1 VDLSELGG
9 FLKSRR
15 DRIRPR
21 DVGLPTGPRRRVPG
35 LRRDEVA
42 QLAGA
47 SVDYYIELE
56 RGTAQ
61 PSEQM
66 LASLARALRLTR
78 DERDHLYQLA
88 GRPCPPAGGAAA
100 HVSPGML
107 DLMDRLVG
115 TPARVIT
122 DLHVVL
128 VQNRLAEA
136 LLGPAP
142 AGTGPRA
149 GFVYRWFTDP
159 AARSLYPAEDHAR
172 HAETFVADL
181 RAAMARRGK
190 GDEEANGMIT
200 ELLGRSGEFAELWSR
215 HDVAVRRMD
224 TKRIVH
230 PALGVID
237 VNCLNLLTED
247 ATQRLLWFSPV
258 PGTDAVEKLELLSV
272 LGTQDLESEDRRAG
286 DLRGGD
292 LEARDLTVHDLATQD
307 LGADPGQSPP
317 R

>member
-1 VDLSELGG
+1 MIQTGRVDLSELGG

-56 RGTAQ
+56 RGGAQ

-66 LASLARALRLTR
+66 LAAIARALRLSR

-88 GRPCPPAGGAAA
+88 GRPVPPAGGGAA

-107 DLMDRLVG
+107 DLLDRLVG

-122 DLHVVL
+122 DMHVVL

-142 AGTGPRA
+142 SGVGVRA

-159 AARSLYPAEDHAR
+159 SARALYPPEDHAR

-181 RAAMARRGK
+181 RAAVARRGK
-190 GDEEANGMIT
+190 GDEDANGMVA
-200 ELLGRSGEFAELWSR
+200 ELLRDSPEFAALWSR

-247 ATQRLLWFSPV
+247 GSQRLLWFSPV
-258 PGTDAVEKLELLSV
+258 PGTDAMEKLELLSV
-272 LGTQDLESEDRRAG
+272 LGTQDLAAE
-286 DLRGGD
+286 
-292 LEARDLTVHDLATQD
+292 
-307 LGADPGQSPP
+307 PGQRAP